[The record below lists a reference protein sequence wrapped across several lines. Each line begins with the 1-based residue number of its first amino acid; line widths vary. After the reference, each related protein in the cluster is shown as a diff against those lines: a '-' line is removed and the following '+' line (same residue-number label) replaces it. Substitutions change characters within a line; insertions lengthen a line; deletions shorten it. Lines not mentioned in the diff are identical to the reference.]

1 MRGLRGG
8 RDESGASPATAHGPQ
23 NGHEDGDAPPPGF
36 GPDGLRYEALGRVMA
51 ALSGEAETLEA
62 CRDLTWWRGT
72 DRSWHIEWR
81 DGPYAAEVAAQLLDR
96 IGEPGQDA
104 VRAAPAGPATT
115 STAML
120 NVMGVTFVLRAI
132 DPFGMER
139 LRTRPGLWRLSA
151 ALDGPAGPVGTG
163 GSRAGR
169 GRQHWEE
176 LLGG

>member
-8 RDESGASPATAHGPQ
+8 RDEPGASPATVPGPQ
-23 NGHEDGDAPPPGF
+23 NGQEDGDAPPSGSV
-36 GPDGLRYEALGRVMA
+36 PDGLRYEALGRVMA

-151 ALDGPAGPVGTG
+151 ALDGPAGSVGTG
-163 GSRAGR
+163 GR

>member
-8 RDESGASPATAHGPQ
+8 RDEPGASPATAYGPQ
-23 NGHEDGDAPPPGF
+23 NGQDDGDAPSPHGS

-81 DGPYAAEVAAQLLDR
+81 DGPYAAEVAALLLER
-96 IGEPGQDA
+96 IGEPGPDA

-151 ALDGPAGPVGTG
+151 ALDGPAGPVGMG
-163 GSRAGR
+163 GRS
-169 GRQHWEE
+169 RQHWEE

>member
-8 RDESGASPATAHGPQ
+8 RDEPGASPATAYGPQ
-23 NGHEDGDAPPPGF
+23 NGHDDGGGDAPPHGS

-72 DRSWHIEWR
+72 GRSWHIEWR
-81 DGPYAAEVAAQLLDR
+81 DGPYAAEVAALLMER
-96 IGEPGQDA
+96 IGEPGPES
-104 VRAAPAGPATT
+104 VPAAPAGPATT

-120 NVMGVTFVLRAI
+120 NVLGVTFVLRAI
-132 DPFGMER
+132 DPSGMER
-139 LRTRPGLWRLSA
+139 HRSRAGLWRLSA
-151 ALDGPAGPVGTG
+151 ALDGGPVGTG
-163 GSRAGR
+163 GRSRR
-169 GRQHWEE
+169 HWEE

>member
-8 RDESGASPATAHGPQ
+8 RDEPGASPATAHSPQ
-23 NGHEDGDAPPPGF
+23 NGQEDGDAPPPGS

-51 ALSGEAETLEA
+51 ALSGEAEMLEA

-96 IGEPGQDA
+96 IGEPGQDT

-132 DPFGMER
+132 DPFGRER
-139 LRTRPGLWRLSA
+139 LRTKPGLWRLSA

-163 GSRAGR
+163 GR